1 MTLLTA
7 LKHLFIPHEHNNYR
21 PHFFREISVAIIVVS
36 SIFLLGFSA
45 GSSFLIHK
53 TVLGASVAADV
64 LVDLTN
70 ESRVALN
77 VAPLTRSPVLDQVA
91 TLKADDMSTKGYFA
105 HTSPEGITP
114 WYWFQK
120 VGYVFLYAGENLA
133 INFTDSKDIED
144 AWLNSP
150 THRAN
155 LLNINFKEI
164 GLATVSGVY
173 NNGPTIYVV
182 QEFGTPAVAKQKTV
196 VEATSTLM
204 VASGMPAKTKAAP
217 VPPKAGTSSLLA
229 LGTNQPEIKGEST
242 ELKAT
247 STPPVSNIVPLITS
261 PSLAVVKNTDTV
273 ETPVAPLATTY
284 STWYGRLLFFGSG
297 YVDII
302 YKILLA
308 IILIALMTM
317 LMVELQKQHWKHI
330 AYGLSVFLII
340 TLCLLINQTFF

>member
-1 MTLLTA
+1 MKILTA

-45 GSSFLIHK
+45 GSSFLIHR

-70 ESRVALN
+70 ESRLALN
-77 VAPLTRSPVLDQVA
+77 VAPLTRNPMLDQVA
-91 TLKADDMSTKGYFA
+91 TLKADDMSAKGYFA

-114 WYWFQK
+114 WYWFQQ

-133 INFTDSKDIED
+133 INFTDSKEIED
-144 AWLNSP
+144 AWLKSP
-150 THRAN
+150 SHRAN

-182 QEFGTPAVAKQKTV
+182 QEFGTPAVTKP
-196 VEATSTLM
+196 VEASTTP
-204 VASGMPAKTKAAP
+204 VAVATTTPAESKPAQVTTKNESP
-217 VPPKAGTSSLLA
+217 VILA
-229 LGTNQPEIKGEST
+229 ERTNAPEIKGEST
-242 ELKAT
+242 GTKAT
-247 STPPVSNIVPLITS
+247 TSSETPTNIVPIITS

-273 ETPVAPLATTY
+273 EAPAVPAATTY

-297 YVDII
+297 YVDTI

-317 LMVELQKQHWKHI
+317 LIIELQKQHWKHI
-330 AYGLSVFLII
+330 AYGLALFLII
-340 TLCLLINQTFF
+340 TLCLLINQVFF

>member
-1 MTLLTA
+1 MKLVTA

-36 SIFLLGFSA
+36 SLFLLGFSA

-77 VAPLTRSPVLDQVA
+77 VAPLTRSPVLDHVA
-91 TLKADDMSTKGYFA
+91 SLKADDMSTKEYFA
-105 HTSPEGITP
+105 HTSPEGVTP

-133 INFTDSKDIED
+133 INFTDSKEIED

-150 THRAN
+150 SHRAN

-182 QEFGTPAVAKQKTV
+182 QEFGTPAVPKP
-196 VEATSTLM
+196 VEASTTVATVAPSEKKPLLTSSTL
-204 VASGMPAKTKAAP
+204 
-217 VPPKAGTSSLLA
+217 LA
-229 LGTNQPEIKGEST
+229 VRTNEPEIKGEST
-242 ELKAT
+242 SKAT
-247 STPPVSNIVPLITS
+247 TAPQTSNIVPIITS
-261 PSLAVVKNTDTV
+261 PSLAIVKNTDNV
-273 ETPVAPLATTY
+273 EAPSTPAITTY
-284 STWYGRLLFFGSG
+284 SSWYGRLLFFGSG
-297 YVDII
+297 YVDTI

-308 IILIALMTM
+308 IILVALMTM
-317 LMVELQKQHWKHI
+317 LMIELQKQHWKHI
-330 AYGLSVFLII
+330 AYGLSLFLII